1 MIMKKLVAIAL
12 LLFVGSAAF
21 SQTVSF
27 TSPNAESQKMLD
39 SVKYILPEFTA
50 GMVIFKNGEQSNG
63 AINISSI
70 DQKIHFIDPKG
81 EVLVIT
87 NNDEVSRVFAKG
99 RTFLNSR
106 YGYVELYETVG
117 DIFMGEAR
125 KVGFISED
133 KVGAFGSKSQTTSIQ
148 TINSV
153 QTSGG
158 YMVDF
163 EKQKNSPYT
172 YKKIPYVCRK
182 GLFLTVSKKTLQK
195 CFPEKKDIIEQYIQE
210 KNPNLNHV
218 EDVREMFKTIL
229 K

>member
-1 MIMKKLVAIAL
+1 MKKFVAIAL
-12 LLFVGSAAF
+12 LMFIGTSAF

-27 TSPNAESQKMLD
+27 TSPNAESQRMLD
-39 SVKYILPEFTA
+39 SVKYVLPEFTA

-87 NNDEVSRVFAKG
+87 NNEEVSRVFAKG

-106 YGYVELYETVG
+106 YGYVELYETIG
-117 DIFMGEAR
+117 DIFMGEIR

-133 KVGAFGSKSQTTSIQ
+133 KIGAFGSKSQTTSIQ

-182 GLFLTVSKKTLQK
+182 GLFLNVTKKTLQK
-195 CFPEKKDIIEQYIQE
+195 CFPEKKEVIEQYIKE
-210 KNPNLNHV
+210 KNPDLNHV

>member
-1 MIMKKLVAIAL
+1 MRRFVSLVIV
-12 LLFVGSAAF
+12 LFIGTAAF

-63 AINISSI
+63 AINISTI

-81 EVLVIT
+81 EILVIT

-106 YGYVELYETVG
+106 YGYVELYETIG
-117 DIFMGEAR
+117 DIFMGEVR
-125 KVGFISED
+125 RVGFISED
-133 KVGAFGSKSQTTSIQ
+133 KVGAFGSKSQTTAIQ
-148 TINSV
+148 TVNSV

-182 GLFLTVSKKTLQK
+182 GLFLTVSKKSLQK
-195 CFPEKKDIIEQYIQE
+195 CFPDKKEIIEQYIKE
-210 KNPNLNHV
+210 KDPNLGNV
-218 EDVREMFKTIL
+218 EEVREMFKTIL

>member
-1 MIMKKLVAIAL
+1 MKKLVVIAL

-63 AINISSI
+63 AINISAI

>member
-1 MIMKKLVAIAL
+1 MKKLVAIAL

-39 SVKYILPEFTA
+39 SVKYVLPEFTA

-63 AINISSI
+63 AINISAI

-117 DIFMGEAR
+117 DIFMGEVR

-153 QTSGG
+153 QTRGG

-163 EKQKNSPYT
+163 EKQRNSPYT

-195 CFPEKKDIIEQYIQE
+195 CFPDKKDIIEKYIQE
-210 KNPNLNHV
+210 NDPNLSNV
-218 EDVREMFKTIL
+218 EDVRKMFKTIL

>member
-1 MIMKKLVAIAL
+1 MKRFVAIAL
-12 LLFVGSAAF
+12 LMFIGSAAF

-50 GMVIFKNGEQSNG
+50 GMVIFKSGEQSNG
-63 AINISSI
+63 AINISAI

-182 GLFLTVSKKTLQK
+182 GLFLSVSKKTLQK

-210 KNPNLNHV
+210 KNPNLNNV

>member
-1 MIMKKLVAIAL
+1 MKRFLSLVI
-12 LLFVGSAAF
+12 LLFIGTAAF

-63 AINISSI
+63 AINISTI

-81 EVLVIT
+81 EILVIT
-87 NNDEVSRVFAKG
+87 NNDDVSRVFAKG

-106 YGYVELYETVG
+106 YGYVELYETIG
-117 DIFMGEAR
+117 DIFMGEVR
-125 KVGFISED
+125 RVGFISED
-133 KVGAFGSKSQTTSIQ
+133 KVGAFGSKSQTTAIQ
-148 TINSV
+148 TVNSV

-182 GLFLTVSKKTLQK
+182 GLFHAVSKKTLQK
-195 CFPEKKDIIEQYIQE
+195 CFPDKKEIIEQYIKE
-210 KNPNLNHV
+210 KDPNLGNV
-218 EDVREMFKTIL
+218 DEVREMFKTIL

>member
-1 MIMKKLVAIAL
+1 MKKLVAIAL

-39 SVKYILPEFTA
+39 SVKYVLPEFTA

-63 AINISSI
+63 AINISTI

-81 EVLVIT
+81 EILVIT
-87 NNDEVSRVFAKG
+87 NNDDVSRVFAKG

-117 DIFMGEAR
+117 DIFMGEVR

-153 QTSGG
+153 QTRGG

-163 EKQKNSPYT
+163 EKQRNSPYT

-195 CFPEKKDIIEQYIQE
+195 CFPDKKDIIEKYIQE
-210 KNPNLNHV
+210 NDPNLSNV
-218 EDVREMFKTIL
+218 EDVRKMFKTIL

>member
-1 MIMKKLVAIAL
+1 MRRFVSLVI
-12 LLFVGSAAF
+12 LLFIGTAAF

-63 AINISSI
+63 AINISAI

-81 EVLVIT
+81 EILVIT
-87 NNDEVSRVFAKG
+87 NNDDVSRVFAKG

-106 YGYVELYETVG
+106 YGYVELYETIG
-117 DIFMGEAR
+117 DIFMGEVR
-125 KVGFISED
+125 RVGFISED
-133 KVGAFGSKSQTTSIQ
+133 KVGAFGSKSQTTAIQ
-148 TINSV
+148 TVNSV

-182 GLFLTVSKKTLQK
+182 GLFLTVSKKSLQK
-195 CFPEKKDIIEQYIQE
+195 CFPDKKEIIEQYIKE
-210 KNPNLNHV
+210 KDPNLGNV
-218 EDVREMFKTIL
+218 EEVREMFKTIL

>member
-1 MIMKKLVAIAL
+1 MKKLVAIAL

-39 SVKYILPEFTA
+39 SVKYVLPEFTA

-63 AINISSI
+63 AINISAI

-117 DIFMGEAR
+117 DIFMGEVR

-163 EKQKNSPYT
+163 EKQRNSPYT

-195 CFPEKKDIIEQYIQE
+195 CFPDKKDIIEKYIQE
-210 KNPNLNHV
+210 NDPNLSNV
-218 EDVREMFKTIL
+218 EDVRKMFKTIL

>member
-1 MIMKKLVAIAL
+1 MKRFLSLVI
-12 LLFVGSAAF
+12 LLFIGTAAF
-21 SQTVSF
+21 SQSVSF

-63 AINISSI
+63 AINISTI

-81 EVLVIT
+81 EILVIT
-87 NNDEVSRVFAKG
+87 NNDDVSRVFAKG

-106 YGYVELYETVG
+106 YGYVELYETIG
-117 DIFMGEAR
+117 DIFMGEVR
-125 KVGFISED
+125 RVGFISED
-133 KVGAFGSKSQTTSIQ
+133 KVGAFGSKSQTTAIQ
-148 TINSV
+148 TVNSV

-182 GLFLTVSKKTLQK
+182 GLFLTVSKKSLQK
-195 CFPEKKDIIEQYIQE
+195 CFPDKKEIIEQYIQE
-210 KNPNLNHV
+210 KDPNLGNV
-218 EDVREMFKTIL
+218 EEVREMFKTIL

>member
-1 MIMKKLVAIAL
+1 MKKFVAIAL

-39 SVKYILPEFTA
+39 SVKYVLPEFTA

-81 EVLVIT
+81 EILVIT

-117 DIFMGEAR
+117 DIFMGEVR

-163 EKQKNSPYT
+163 EKQRNSPYT

-195 CFPEKKDIIEQYIQE
+195 CFPDKKDIIEQYIQE
-210 KNPNLNHV
+210 KNPNLSHV
-218 EDVREMFKTIL
+218 DDVREMFKTIL

>member
-81 EVLVIT
+81 EILVIT

>member
-1 MIMKKLVAIAL
+1 MKKLVAIAL

-50 GMVIFKNGEQSNG
+50 GIVIFKNGEQSNG
-63 AINISSI
+63 AVNISAI

-117 DIFMGEAR
+117 DIFMGEVR

-163 EKQKNSPYT
+163 EKQRNSPYT

-195 CFPEKKDIIEQYIQE
+195 CFPDKKDIIEKYIQE
-210 KNPNLNHV
+210 NDPNLSNV
-218 EDVREMFKTIL
+218 EDVRKMFKTIL